1 MNKTVLF
8 NFTVDKEAKKINVE
22 RSFDAPV
29 DIVWEA
35 WTVPAITD
43 QWWAPKP
50 WRAETRSQDFREGGR
65 WIYCMVG
72 PEGERHWSLFEY
84 KTIDPQKSFSGV
96 DAFCDEHEVISQE
109 MPSMNWSNRF
119 TGKGASTVVNIE
131 ISFNQLRDL
140 EKIIEM
146 GFKEGFTM
154 GLENLDTYLK
164 EHYQQ

>member
-8 NFTVDKEAKKINVE
+8 NFTVDKEAKMIKVE

-35 WTVPAITD
+35 WTDPKITD

-50 WRAETRSQDFREGGR
+50 WRAETKSQEFKVGGR

-72 PEGERHWSLFEY
+72 PEGERHWAMFEY
-84 KTIDPQKSFSGV
+84 KSINPKTSYSGM
-96 DAFCDEHEVISQE
+96 DAFSDENGVINPE
-109 MPSMNWSNRF
+109 MPRMNWDNQF
-119 TGKGASTVVNIE
+119 LDKGDTTVVNIE
-131 ISFNQLRDL
+131 ISCDKLEDL

-154 GLENLDTYLK
+154 GLENLDAFLAGK
-164 EHYQQ
+164 K